1 MKAKYLALMIG
12 ACLSQNLWA
21 ANNSTI
27 EQRLAELE
35 QRVIRAEQRATD
47 AESQVQS
54 LKQQQVAAAPTVKWN
69 RRNPLCQRL
78 IHRN

>member
-12 ACLSQNLWA
+12 ACLSQKLWA
-21 ANNSTI
+21 ENNSTI

-47 AESQVQS
+47 VESQVQS
-54 LKQQQVAAAPTVKWN
+54 LKQQQVVTAPTVKVE
-69 RRNPLCQRL
+69 
-78 IHRN
+78 